1 MDIGI
6 VILVASIFIFGLIF
20 VYCLEMLL
28 NKMIGI
34 DKSFKDL
41 FNYKNIK
48 RDDVI
53 VTLVS
58 LATTML
64 LIKLLNLKFN
74 IMVFLIVFV
83 VIRVI
88 ANVLFEIIVHKK
100 LLSIKISK
108 TTLTLDILTLFVF
121 LYLYFVPKL
130 LSYFGIPNQIIAF
143 VLVPIVIVV
152 LLLFIAMFVDF

>member
-6 VILVASIFIFGLIF
+6 VILVVPIFIFGLI
-20 VYCLEMLL
+20 LEMLL

-53 VTLVS
+53 ITLVS
-58 LATTML
+58 LTTTIL
-64 LIKLLNLKFN
+64 FIKLFNLKFN

-100 LLSIKISK
+100 LPSIKISK
-108 TTLTLDILTLFVF
+108 TTLILDILTLFVF

-130 LSYFGIPNQIIAF
+130 LSYFGISNQIIAF
-143 VLVPIVIVV
+143 VLIPIVIVV

>member
-6 VILVASIFIFGLIF
+6 VILVASIFIFGLI
-20 VYCLEMLL
+20 LEMLL

-53 VTLVS
+53 ITLVS
-58 LATTML
+58 LTTTIL
-64 LIKLLNLKFN
+64 FIKLFNLKFN

-100 LLSIKISK
+100 LPSIKISK
-108 TTLTLDILTLFVF
+108 TTLILDILTLFVF

-130 LSYFGIPNQIIAF
+130 LSYFGISNQIIAF

>member
-6 VILVASIFIFGLIF
+6 VILVASIFIFGLI
-20 VYCLEMLL
+20 LEMLL

-48 RDDVI
+48 RDNVI
-53 VTLVS
+53 ITLVS
-58 LATTML
+58 LATTIL

-100 LLSIKISK
+100 LPSIKISK
-108 TTLTLDILTLFVF
+108 TTLILDILTLFVF

-130 LSYFGIPNQIIAF
+130 LSYFGISNQIIAF